1 MSSFFDA
8 RTSSIESSLNLQS
21 NGPTLSILSI
31 AAAINAQVS
40 TSVLIGSNA
49 LPEVVFSVVLIST
62 SILPTL
68 EAR

>member
-8 RTSSIESSLNLQS
+8 RTSSIEISLNLQS

-49 LPEVVFSVVLIST
+49 SPEVVFSVVLIST
-62 SILPTL
+62 SIRPTL